1 MIDESA
7 AVLPLWML
15 LSATFG
21 FMIGEALGGQARV
34 RKYLEQANAD
44 LHDQLEETQP
54 GASNLHRAL
63 DQQRHVVNDI
73 HKRITAVQKSLENP
87 ASLNPTKSTAGAPR
101 SGRS

>member
-34 RKYLEQANAD
+34 RKYLEQANDD
-44 LHDQLEETQP
+44 LRDQLQQAQS
-54 GASNLHRAL
+54 GAPDLRRAL
-63 DQQRHVVNDI
+63 GQQRRVINDI
-73 HKRITAVQKSLENP
+73 HKRIVAVTKGVQKP
-87 ASLNPTKSTAGAPR
+87 AL
-101 SGRS
+101 

>member
-34 RKYLEQANAD
+34 RKYLEQANDD
-44 LHDQLEETQP
+44 LREQLQEAHS
-54 GASNLHRAL
+54 GAPDLQRTLS
-63 DQQRHVVNDI
+63 QQRRVINDI
-73 HKRITAVQKSLENP
+73 HKRIVAVTKGLQKTTS
-87 ASLNPTKSTAGAPR
+87 
-101 SGRS
+101 